1 MLSES
6 ITFIMPGEERCG
18 ICDVRYKRE
27 TAPCTLIIQPRRRR
41 RKKESTRKGLVLTC
55 HTAMLIPDPP
65 FCEAHGEATHE
76 KQERMQDTRCMTQKG
91 TYASLYSVLP
101 TLQPQI
107 NEGTILHL

>member
-1 MLSES
+1 MVPR
-6 ITFIMPGEERCG
+6 T
-18 ICDVRYKRE
+18 
-27 TAPCTLIIQPRRRR
+27 IIVHVPIYA
-41 RKKESTRKGLVLTC
+41 TPVVVP
-55 HTAMLIPDPP
+55 HLIPDPP